1 MTRGTYLRELKK
13 NLSSLSEAEI
23 ADAIA
28 YYSNYFDDANDD
40 QKVINEL
47 GTPAE
52 LAQMIIEKSQKH
64 LAQVENQEQTEDADS
79 QDESRDAL
87 YFEYDRNVV
96 KGLQLNFGA
105 AEVVLISGKNL
116 CVESRG
122 IDEDALTCSLSSNG
136 VLSVNNQKRVNFD
149 FFSHNKK
156 FRAVPRILVTIP
168 ENFVLT
174 VLKVKI
180 GAGSLISR
188 DITIDAN
195 EAYFEVEAGNISIG
209 TVNAGCSSFRC
220 GMGNLVYDGS
230 LIGHSN
236 IDCGMGNV
244 KLTLKGNIE
253 EYSYDGKVGLGDLK
267 INNEKKSGVGQIE
280 CSQKK
285 GNHLSV
291 NVGMGNVTIKMSE

>member
-64 LAQVENQEQTEDADS
+64 LAQVKNQEQAEDADS

-122 IDEDALTCSLSSNG
+122 IDEDAL
-136 VLSVNNQKRVNFD
+136 
-149 FFSHNKK
+149 
-156 FRAVPRILVTIP
+156 
-168 ENFVLT
+168 
-174 VLKVKI
+174 
-180 GAGSLISR
+180 
-188 DITIDAN
+188 
-195 EAYFEVEAGNISIG
+195 
-209 TVNAGCSSFRC
+209 
-220 GMGNLVYDGS
+220 
-230 LIGHSN
+230 
-236 IDCGMGNV
+236 
-244 KLTLKGNIE
+244 KLEIWT
-253 EYSYDGKVGLGDLK
+253 
-267 INNEKKSGVGQIE
+267 
-280 CSQKK
+280 
-285 GNHLSV
+285 
-291 NVGMGNVTIKMSE
+291 